1 MNDKNIKKTLKKNV
15 EPRNG
20 EVTTFLNVREKPGIK
35 EKTVFAAPLKPGTF
49 IKVIGETKDS
59 DGNAWLKIVYGGKQ
73 AFVDKRYVIV
83 E

>member
-1 MNDKNIKKTLKKNV
+1 MNDKKHKENIERNV

-20 EVTTFLNVREKPGIK
+20 EVTTFLNAREKPGIK

-59 DGNAWLKIVYGGKQ
+59 DGNVWLKIVYGGKQ
-73 AFVDKRYVIV
+73 AFVDKRYVTV

>member
-1 MNDKNIKKTLKKNV
+1 MNDKKHKEKVERNV

-59 DGNAWLKIVYGGKQ
+59 EGNTWLKIIYGGKQ
-73 AFVDKRYVIV
+73 AFVDKRYVTV

>member
-1 MNDKNIKKTLKKNV
+1 MNNKKHKEKVERNV

-59 DGNAWLKIVYGGKQ
+59 EGNTWLKIIYGGKQ
-73 AFVDKRYVIV
+73 AFVDKRYVTV

>member
-1 MNDKNIKKTLKKNV
+1 MNDKKHKENFERNV

-49 IKVIGETKDS
+49 IKVIDEVKDS
-59 DGNAWLKIVYGGKQ
+59 EGNAWLKIVYGGKQ
-73 AFVDKRYVIV
+73 AFVDKRYVTV

>member
-1 MNDKNIKKTLKKNV
+1 MNDKKHKEKVERNV

-49 IKVIGETKDS
+49 IKVIGETEDS
-59 DGNAWLKIVYGGKQ
+59 EGNTWLKIIYGGKQ
-73 AFVDKRYVIV
+73 AFVDKRYVTV